1 MPKASVNENNGAV
14 TRKNNIRFA
23 GEIANMGA
31 EAEPELMEQPANKNF
46 RLGGAPPYAGHH
58 PATGGAVHHIDH
70 QVNKGSVSG
79 VPSRSCAI
87 SA

>member
-1 MPKASVNENNGAV
+1 MPETTVNEDNGAV
-14 TRKNNIRFA
+14 TRENNIRFA
-23 GEIANMGA
+23 GKIAHMET
-31 EAEPELMEQPANKNF
+31 EAEPELVELPVNKNF
-46 RLGGAPPYAGHH
+46 RLGVAPPYTGHH

-70 QVNKGSVSG
+70 QVNNGRVSG